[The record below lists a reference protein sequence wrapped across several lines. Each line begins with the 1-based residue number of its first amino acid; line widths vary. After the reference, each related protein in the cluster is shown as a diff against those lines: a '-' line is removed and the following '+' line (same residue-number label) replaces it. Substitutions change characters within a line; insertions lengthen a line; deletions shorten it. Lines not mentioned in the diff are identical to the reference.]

1 MSEAV
6 REHMGDALEELS
18 IQVERWKH
26 QIGSCLLHSS
36 LCQSLGWQSEDRLYH
51 ALHQI
56 NRTTTSRHRHSS
68 DSSMQEGAYNCVT
81 KAGSSPALS
90 TWIRVFERQR
100 QISDDNSFQFPPQG
114 QSHPSKKEG
123 WPQARQFGRLAV
135 WPTMLGVIQWD
146 VGGASIFRN
155 CAVLSFCRLAAPV
168 PPSWWLPLS
177 VLTWYCILASAKC
190 LHNIN
195 LKYVGVLDDLSG

>member
-56 NRTTTSRHRHSS
+56 NRTTISRHRHSS
-68 DSSMQEGAYNCVT
+68 DSSMQEGAYNCVMSMVSDT
-81 KAGSSPALS
+81 RWTQVLRLGQALLLAPESESLKGKDRYLMITASSFPKVSPTLQKRKDGPRLGSL
-90 TWIRVFERQR
+90 V
-100 QISDDNSFQFPPQG
+100 
-114 QSHPSKKEG
+114 
-123 WPQARQFGRLAV
+123 V
-135 WPTMLGVIQWD
+135 WPFGQRCWE
-146 VGGASIFRN
+146 
-155 CAVLSFCRLAAPV
+155 
-168 PPSWWLPLS
+168 
-177 VLTWYCILASAKC
+177 
-190 LHNIN
+190 
-195 LKYVGVLDDLSG
+195 